1 MLINIDFRWL
11 KQGIKN
17 RNSVL
22 NRVGKSAIFVLTGS
36 GYEGLR
42 RTSPPRDISSIPPPG
57 YTKRYVYASHADVLS
72 GSLRVPT
79 PRGAGTRD
87 ETVGGYNRCNY
98 NPNQVNWLHLT
109 WMPLSQSNYTRTKS
123 YAGLATIAYV
133 AAGTYMITRYI
144 AD

>member
-17 RNSVL
+17 RNSPHL
-22 NRVGKSAIFVLTGS
+22 PTQ
-36 GYEGLR
+36 GYIEYPL
-42 RTSPPRDISSIPPPG
+42 PRG
-57 YTKRYVYASHADVLS
+57 NTKRYVYASHADVLS

-79 PRGAGTRD
+79 PRGEGTRD
-87 ETVGGYNRCNY
+87 ETVEGDNRCNY
-98 NPNQVNWLHLT
+98 NPNQVNLLHLT

-144 AD
+144 ADLDFYLRHILTHRVYA